1 LTVDRD
7 PAPSW
12 EELRRVAYKGAIWVV
27 QRDAMSPE
35 AKQQAAGDY
44 PGGSQRRVLIPPKC
58 PQCEAELEESRRLFR
73 GYAWRCGGC
82 GFRTESKDS
91 FTETKAQVE
100 RLQRRLREELGL

>member
-1 LTVDRD
+1 MTVDRD

-73 GYAWRCGGC
+73 GYAWSCGC

-91 FTETKAQVE
+91 FLQTKAQVE
-100 RLQRRLREELGL
+100 RLQRRLREESGI